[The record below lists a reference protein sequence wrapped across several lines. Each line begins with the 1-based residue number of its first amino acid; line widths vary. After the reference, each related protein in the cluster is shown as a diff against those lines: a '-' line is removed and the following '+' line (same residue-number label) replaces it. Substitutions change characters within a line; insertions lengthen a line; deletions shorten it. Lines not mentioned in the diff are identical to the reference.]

1 MTSRTPTANRA
12 PSTFCCSITPFTAS
26 GALDE
31 VALRRHLRRLR
42 EAGVGVYLAGSSPG
56 EGYAL
61 SAAEVERIL
70 RIGVEELG
78 GRVPVRAMGV
88 EPRRAAELVEFA
100 KRAAD
105 TGIDAIQIYSLDMGH
120 GGKPTPDTLE
130 RYFRTCLEAIA
141 LPCVISSHFF
151 VGYTL
156 PVEFMDALVRDHP
169 QLIGF
174 NVTSPEIPYLSR
186 VCEALAGRVEIHVGG
201 PMHALTLL
209 AMGGNGFLSTE
220 ANTAPRLCQSLIEAH
235 AAGRF
240 AEAQQAYARI
250 LRLMAGSAEVPGM
263 SVRYVKNCLAALGFS
278 GTQTRDP
285 HLPITPDETAR
296 AARLLA
302 ALGIDPES

>member
-1 MTSRTPTANRA
+1 MTSRSSAATRA
-12 PSTFCCSITPFTAS
+12 PSTFCCSITPFDAS

-31 VALRRHLRRLR
+31 AALRRHLRRLR

-61 SAAEVERIL
+61 SHAEVERSL
-70 RIGVEELG
+70 RIGVEELA

-88 EPRRAAELVEFA
+88 EPRRAAEMLEFA
-100 KRAAD
+100 KRAAG

-130 RYFRTCLEAIA
+130 RYFRNCLEAIA
-141 LPCVISSHFF
+141 LPCVVSSHHF

-156 PVEFMDALVRDHP
+156 PVEFMDALVRDYP

-186 VCEALAGRVEIHVGG
+186 VCQALAGRVEIHVGG
-201 PMHALTLL
+201 PMHALTVL

-220 ANTAPRLCQSLIEAH
+220 ANTAPRLCQSLIEDH

-240 AEAQQAYARI
+240 AAAQQAYARI
-250 LRLMAGSAEVPGM
+250 LQLMAGTAEVPGM
-263 SVRYVKNCLAALGFS
+263 SVRYVKACLAALGFS
-278 GTQTRDP
+278 GTNTRDP
-285 HLPITPDETAR
+285 HLAITAEETAR
-296 AARLLA
+296 VAKLLA
-302 ALGIDPES
+302 SLGIDSES